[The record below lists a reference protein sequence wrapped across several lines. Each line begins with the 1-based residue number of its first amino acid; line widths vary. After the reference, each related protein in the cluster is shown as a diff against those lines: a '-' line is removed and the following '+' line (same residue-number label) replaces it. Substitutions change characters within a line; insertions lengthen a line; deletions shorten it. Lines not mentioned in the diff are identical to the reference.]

1 MKSLMKTND
10 GALLYQ
16 ERKGSTACQKTYV
29 YQKSA
34 KTFIPVT
41 VDEKGRNTVS
51 IKDHIGEWLKDVFLP
66 RGYPESV
73 SPDYLQYQMWD
84 TIQAYCSSIAGA
96 LSLQATLTG
105 LGVGEEAATPLA
117 ATLTW
122 LLKDG
127 SGMVASIAFAHWRGS
142 QLDCNSKQWRLFAD
156 VANDLG
162 HLLKLLGPLLPVPFL
177 AVMCVSAVMMA
188 LVGVAGGGTR
198 AALTS
203 HQARRDNMADV
214 SAKDGSQETVVNLI
228 ALFTSL
234 TILPII
240 TSSFMLTWM
249 TFVLCVVFH
258 LLANYWA
265 VRAVKMESLNRPRLL
280 YVLHHWFTGA
290 AVPGIEETNLSEP
303 LLFGAAFIP
312 NYFPYGFR
320 TMLGCSFH
328 WALECCRSNEDVMT
342 LYSSTMDTFT
352 QENYLLCTS
361 LKRRQIYIIY
371 RPGITAQEELEAV
384 FMAYLY
390 VLNSNHISEG
400 SQLSAEYVAE
410 GLSTTAPDMEVLTIV
425 KRHAQKIFPTFLQN
439 LQEKGWLPDKLHM
452 AAAEWRLL

>member
-1 MKSLMKTND
+1 MKTND

-84 TIQAYCSSIAGA
+84 TI
-96 LSLQATLTG
+96 
-105 LGVGEEAATPLA
+105 
-117 ATLTW
+117 
-122 LLKDG
+122 
-127 SGMVASIAFAHWRGS
+127 

-352 QENYLLCTS
+352 QENYL
-361 LKRRQIYIIY
+361 
-371 RPGITAQEELEAV
+371 
-384 FMAYLY
+384 
-390 VLNSNHISEG
+390 G